1 MNTNYNCETSPLYRK
16 VQLINDTMSNSEK
29 EKDQNIIFVDL
40 DIIFFKTNDQRGFEI
55 NEKNKIDTFNGT

>member
-40 DIIFFKTNDQRGFEI
+40 DIIFLRPMIKEVLRLM
-55 NEKNKIDTFNGT
+55 KNKIDTFNGT